1 MLIDASKSFLLVI
14 DMQERLLPVMAG
26 AAEVERRAL
35 IVIKAAKSLNVP
47 VLASEQY
54 PKGLGPTVPS
64 VKAAIGNADVFE
76 KLSFS
81 CWRDEA
87 FKKHLTG
94 LHEGGRPQAI
104 IAGIE
109 SHVCV
114 LQTAVDLA
122 QAGFAVFAVADALSS
137 RAVSSFELARERMR
151 QEGVG
156 LVNTEMVIFELLGKA
171 GSAEFKELSGLI
183 K

>member
-1 MLIDASKSFLLVI
+1 MLIDAAKSFLLVI

-26 AAEVERRAL
+26 AADIERRSL
-35 IVIKAAKSLNVP
+35 LLIKAAKALNVP

-54 PKGLGPTVPS
+54 PRGLGPTVPS
-64 VKAAIGNADVFE
+64 VKQAIGNAPVFE

-87 FKKHLTG
+87 FKGHLTG

-122 QAGFAVFAVADALSS
+122 QAGFAVFAVSDALSS
-137 RAVSSFELARERMR
+137 RAVSSLELAEKRMR
-151 QEGVG
+151 QDGVEMI
-156 LVNTEMVIFELLGKA
+156 NTEMAIFELLGKA
-171 GSAEFKELSGLI
+171 GTPQFKELSGLI

>member
-1 MLIDASKSFLLVI
+1 MLIDPAKSFLLVI

-26 AAEVERRAL
+26 AAEIERRAL
-35 IVIKAAKSLNVP
+35 ILIKAAKAMYVP

-64 VKAAIGNADVFE
+64 VREAIGNAPVFE

-87 FKKHLTG
+87 FKDHLTG
-94 LHEGGRPQAI
+94 LHEDGRPQAI
-104 IAGIE
+104 VAGIE

-137 RAVSSFELARERMR
+137 RAPSSFDLALARMR
-151 QEGVG
+151 QEGVEM
-156 LVNTEMVIFELLGKA
+156 VNTEMVIFELLGKA
-171 GSAEFKELSGLI
+171 GTAQFKELSGMI

>member
-1 MLIDASKSFLLVI
+1 MLIDPAKSFLLVI
-14 DMQERLLPVMAG
+14 DMQDRLLPVMAG

-35 IVIKAAKSLNVP
+35 ILIKAAKAMNVP

-54 PKGLGPTVPS
+54 PKGLGPTVPA
-64 VKAAIGNADVFE
+64 VREAIGNAPIFE

-87 FKKHLTG
+87 FKDHLTS

-104 IAGIE
+104 VAGIE

-114 LQTAVDLA
+114 LQTAIDLA

-137 RAVSSFELARERMR
+137 RALSSVELAQDRMR
-151 QEGVG
+151 QDGVEM
-156 LVNTEMVIFELLGKA
+156 VNTEMAIFELLGKA
-171 GSAEFKELSGLI
+171 GTAQFRELSGLI

>member
-1 MLIDASKSFLLVI
+1 MLMDASKSFLLIV

-26 AAEVERRAL
+26 ATELERRVL
-35 IVIKAAKSLNVP
+35 ILIKAAKALNVP

-54 PKGLGPTVPS
+54 PKGLGPTVAP
-64 VKAAIGNADVFE
+64 VKEAIGNAPVFG

-81 CWRDEA
+81 CWRDEVL
-87 FKKHLTG
+87 KEHLTG

-114 LQTAVDLA
+114 LQTAADLA

-137 RAVSSFELARERMR
+137 RSLTSLELAEERMR
-151 QEGVG
+151 QEGVEI
-156 LVNTEMVIFELLGKA
+156 VNTEMAIFELLGKA
-171 GSAEFKELSGLI
+171 GTPQFKELSGLI